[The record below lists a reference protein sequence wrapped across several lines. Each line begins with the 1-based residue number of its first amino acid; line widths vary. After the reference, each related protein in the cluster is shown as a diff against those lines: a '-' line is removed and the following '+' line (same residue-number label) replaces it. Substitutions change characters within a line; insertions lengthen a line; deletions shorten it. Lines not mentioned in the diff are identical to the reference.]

1 MGVQVSPLAPMTV
14 KILVIVGPTASG
26 KSDLAVRLA
35 KQFDGEVISADS
47 RQVYKGLDVGTG
59 KITAAEMQGVPHH
72 LLDVASPLRKFTV
85 ERYKKLAA
93 EAIADISKRGKLPII
108 CGGTGFYID
117 ALVDGIVF
125 PDVAPNPT
133 LRAALAKVGKKD
145 PSALFAQLKELDP
158 ERAEAIDP
166 HNLRRVIRAIEIA
179 SALGKVPKISTAEKT
194 AGGSPYDPLFIGIN
208 PDAEILR
215 AKIQTRLI
223 DRIETQGMIEEAQRL
238 HDGTTASTTD
248 ATEVAPVSWKRMEEL
263 GLEYRYLAL
272 FLQQKI
278 TREEMI
284 ERLNFEI
291 WHYAKR
297 QLAWFKRNKRI
308 QWFGDGKDEKII
320 AEVIAFLK
328 QD

>member
-1 MGVQVSPLAPMTV
+1 M
-14 KILVIVGPTASG
+14 
-26 KSDLAVRLA
+26 RLA

-59 KITAAEMQGVPHH
+59 KITVAEMQGVPHH

-93 EAIADISKRGKLPII
+93 KAIADIAKRGKVPII

-117 ALVDGIVF
+117 ALVDGVEF
-125 PDVAPNPT
+125 PNVPPNPK
-133 LRAALAKVGKKD
+133 LRAELARLGKKD
-145 PSALFAQLKELDP
+145 PSALFTQLKELDP
-158 ERAEAIDP
+158 ERAEVIDP

-179 SALGKVPKISTAEKT
+179 SALGKVPKISTENPGVGAR
-194 AGGSPYDPLFIGIN
+194 SYDPLFIGIN
-208 PDAEILR
+208 PEVETLR
-215 AKIQTRLI
+215 TKIQTRLI
-223 DRIETQGMIEEAQRL
+223 DRIEKQGMIEEARILQAGGL
-238 HDGTTASTTD
+238 
-248 ATEVAPVSWKRMEEL
+248 SWKRMEEL

-272 FLQQKI
+272 FLQGKI

-284 ERLNFEI
+284 ERLGFEI

-308 QWFGDGKDEKII
+308 QWFASGGDEKIHSTTI
-320 AEVIAFLK
+320 TFYK
-328 QD
+328 Q

>member
-1 MGVQVSPLAPMTV
+1 M
-14 KILVIVGPTASG
+14 
-26 KSDLAVRLA
+26 RLA

-59 KITAAEMQGVPHH
+59 KITVAEMQGVPHH

-93 EAIADISKRGKLPII
+93 KAIADIAKRGKVPIV

-117 ALVDGIVF
+117 TLVDGVVF
-125 PDVAPNPT
+125 PDVPPNPK
-133 LRAALAKVGKKD
+133 LRAELAKLGKTN
-145 PSALFAQLKELDP
+145 PAALYTRLKELDP
-158 ERAEAIDP
+158 ERAEVIDP

-179 SALGKVPKISTAEKT
+179 SALGKVPKLSTQTT
-194 AGGSPYDPLFIGIN
+194 AAAYDPLFIGIN
-208 PDAEILR
+208 PDAEALR
-215 AKIQTRLI
+215 SKIQTRLI
-223 DRIETQGMIEEAQRL
+223 DRIEKQDMIEEARTLQAGGL
-238 HDGTTASTTD
+238 
-248 ATEVAPVSWKRMEEL
+248 SWKRTEEL

-278 TREEMI
+278 THEEMI
-284 ERLNFEI
+284 ERLGFEI

-308 QWFGDGKDEKII
+308 QWFASGGDEKIMKS
-320 AEVIAFLK
+320 VSRFLSQK
-328 QD
+328 

>member
-1 MGVQVSPLAPMTV
+1 MTT
-14 KILVIVGPTASG
+14 KLLVIVGPTASG

-47 RQVYKGLDVGTG
+47 RQVYKSLDVGTG
-59 KITAAEMQGVPHH
+59 KITIAEMQGVPHH

-93 EAIADISKRGKLPII
+93 KAIADIAKRGKVPII

-125 PDVAPNPT
+125 PDVPPNPK
-133 LRAALAKVGKKD
+133 LRAELAKIGKKD

-158 ERAEAIDP
+158 ERAEVIDP

-179 SALGKVPKISTAEKT
+179 SALGKVPKISTE
-194 AGGSPYDPLFIGIN
+194 SPGVGARSYNPIFIGIN
-208 PDAEILR
+208 PDAETLR
-215 AKIQTRLI
+215 TKIQTRLI
-223 DRIETQGMIEEAQRL
+223 DRIEKQGMIEEARALQAGGL
-238 HDGTTASTTD
+238 
-248 ATEVAPVSWKRMEEL
+248 SWKRMEEL

-284 ERLNFEI
+284 ERLGFEI

-308 QWFGDGKDEKII
+308 QWFASGGDEKIHSLV
-320 AEVIAFLK
+320 ATFFE
-328 QD
+328 Q

>member
-1 MGVQVSPLAPMTV
+1 MTV

-59 KITAAEMQGVPHH
+59 KITTAEMQGVPHH

-93 EAIADISKRGKLPII
+93 KAIADIAKCGKLPII

-125 PDVAPNPT
+125 PDVPPNPK
-133 LRAALAKVGKKD
+133 LRAELAKVGKKD
-145 PSALFAQLKELDP
+145 PSALFAQLKELDS

-179 SALGKVPKISTAEKT
+179 SALGKVPKISNAEN
-194 AGGSPYDPLFIGIN
+194 AENPSPYNPIFIGIS
-208 PDAEILR
+208 PEPETLR
-215 AKIQTRLI
+215 VKINTRLI
-223 DRIETQGMIEEAQRL
+223 DRIKKQGMIEEAKNL
-238 HDGTTASTTD
+238 HKNGL
-248 ATEVAPVSWKRMEEL
+248 SWKRMEDL

-284 ERLNFEI
+284 ERLGFES

-308 QWFGDGKDEKII
+308 QWFGSGMDEEII
-320 AEVIAFLK
+320 SEVSAFLE
-328 QD
+328 

>member
-1 MGVQVSPLAPMTV
+1 MTV

-47 RQVYKGLDVGTG
+47 RQVYEGLDVGTG
-59 KITAAEMQGVPHH
+59 KTTTAEMQGVPHH

-93 EAIADISKRGKLPII
+93 KAIADIAKRGKLPII

-125 PDVAPNPT
+125 PDVAPNPA
-133 LRAALAKVGKKD
+133 LRTELAKLGKKD
-145 PSALFAQLKELDP
+145 PGALFARLKELDA
-158 ERAEAIDP
+158 ERAADIDP

-179 SALGKVPKISTAEKT
+179 SALGKVPKLSTKNDAAIGSEAEN
-194 AGGSPYDPLFIGIN
+194 ASPYDPLFIGIN
-208 PDAEILR
+208 PDPKILR
-215 AKIQTRLI
+215 TKIQTRLI
-223 DRIETQGMIEEAQRL
+223 DRIDKQNMVDEVRTL
-238 HDGTTASTTD
+238 HDDGL
-248 ATEVAPVSWKRMEEL
+248 SWKRMEEL

-272 FLQQKI
+272 FLQEKI
-278 TREEMI
+278 SRTEMV
-284 ERLNFEI
+284 ERLGFEI

-297 QLAWFKRNKRI
+297 QLAWFKRNERI
-308 QWFGDGKDEKII
+308 RWFGDGKD
-320 AEVIAFLK
+320 AEILK
-328 QD
+328 LSETFFRGEL

>member
-1 MGVQVSPLAPMTV
+1 MTV
-14 KILVIVGPTASG
+14 KILVVVGPTASG

-35 KQFDGEVISADS
+35 KQFNGEVISADS

-59 KITAAEMQGVPHH
+59 KITLTEMQDVPHH

-93 EAIADISKRGKLPII
+93 RAIADIAKRGKLPII

-125 PDVAPNPT
+125 PDVPPNPT
-133 LRAALAKVGKKD
+133 LRAELAKIGKKD
-145 PSALFAQLKELDP
+145 PAALVTQLKALDP

-179 SALGKVPKISTAEKT
+179 SALGKVPELSTTKNAD
-194 AGGSPYDPLFIGIN
+194 GSVDSSPYDPLFIGIN
-208 PDAEILR
+208 PDAETLR
-215 AKIQTRLI
+215 AKIQTRLT
-223 DRIETQGMIEEAQRL
+223 DRIEKQGMTEEAQKL
-238 HDGTTASTTD
+238 HDGATASSTG
-248 ATEVAPVSWKRMEEL
+248 VANLSWKRMEEL

-284 ERLNFEI
+284 ERLGFEI

-308 QWFGDGKDEKII
+308 QWFGSGTDEEIMKS
-320 AEVIAFLK
+320 VSRFLK
-328 QD
+328 

>member
-59 KITAAEMQGVPHH
+59 KITTAEMQGIPHH

-93 EAIADISKRGKLPII
+93 KAIADIAKRGKLPII

-125 PDVAPNPT
+125 PDVAPNPK
-133 LRAALAKVGKKD
+133 LRAELGKIGKKD
-145 PSALFAQLKELDP
+145 PGALFARLKELDP
-158 ERAEAIDP
+158 ERAETMDP

-179 SALGKVPKISTAEKT
+179 TAIGKVPKILNAENAKN
-194 AGGSPYDPLFIGIN
+194 GSVYDPLFIGIN
-208 PDAEILR
+208 PDLEKLR
-215 AKIQTRLI
+215 ARIQTRLI
-223 DRIETQGMIEEAQRL
+223 DRINTQGMIEEARAL
-238 HDGTTASTTD
+238 HDGGL
-248 ATEVAPVSWKRMEEL
+248 SWKRMEEL
-263 GLEYRYLAL
+263 GLEYRHLAL
-272 FLQQKI
+272 FLQEKSS
-278 TREEMI
+278 REEMI
-284 ERLNFEI
+284 GRLGFEI

-308 QWFGDGKDEKII
+308 QWFESGGNEKIVSE
-320 AEVIAFLK
+320 ATTFLE
-328 QD
+328 

>member
-1 MGVQVSPLAPMTV
+1 MGVQVSPLAPMEGRQ
-14 KILVIVGPTASG
+14 KILIIVGPTASG
-26 KSDLAVRLA
+26 KSELAVRLA

-59 KITAAEMQGVPHH
+59 KITATEMQGVPHH

-85 ERYKKLAA
+85 ERYKKLATK
-93 EAIADISKRGKLPII
+93 AIADIAKRGKVPIV

-117 ALVDGIVF
+117 ALVDGVVF
-125 PDVAPNPT
+125 PDVPPNPK
-133 LRAALAKVGKKD
+133 LRAELARLGKKD

-158 ERAEAIDP
+158 ERAEVIDP

-179 SALGKVPKISTAEKT
+179 STLGKVPKIFTLEKT
-194 AGGSPYDPLFIGIN
+194 AGGSPYDPLFIGIS

-223 DRIETQGMIEEAQRL
+223 DRIEKQGMIEEARALQAGGL
-238 HDGTTASTTD
+238 
-248 ATEVAPVSWKRMEEL
+248 SWKRMEEL

-272 FLQQKI
+272 FLQGKI
-278 TREEMI
+278 TREEII
-284 ERLNFEI
+284 ERLGFEI

-308 QWFGDGKDEKII
+308 QWFASGGNEKIRSTTI
-320 AEVIAFLK
+320 TFYK
-328 QD
+328 Q

>member
-1 MGVQVSPLAPMTV
+1 MSELEKI

-26 KSDLAVRLA
+26 KSDLAVHLA
-35 KQFDGEVISADS
+35 KQLDGEVISADS

-59 KITAAEMQGVPHH
+59 KITAVEMQGVRHH

-93 EAIADISKRGKLPII
+93 KAIADIAKRGKLPII

-125 PDVAPNPT
+125 PDVPPNPK
-133 LRAALAKVGKKD
+133 LRAELAKIGKKD
-145 PSALFAQLKELDP
+145 PAALFAQLKELDP
-158 ERAEAIDP
+158 ERAEAIDQ

-179 SALGKVPKISTAEKT
+179 TALGKVPKISSMENTENS
-194 AGGSPYDPLFIGIN
+194 SPYDPIFIGVN
-208 PDAEILR
+208 PDTETLR

-223 DRIETQGMIEEAQRL
+223 ERIDKQGMVDEARAL
-238 HDGTTASTTD
+238 YDGGL
-248 ATEVAPVSWKRMEEL
+248 SWKRMEEL

-278 TREEMI
+278 TREKMI
-284 ERLNFEI
+284 DRLGFEI

-297 QLAWFKRNKRI
+297 QLAWFKRNKHI
-308 QWFGDGKDEKII
+308 QWFESGTDAAILKKVRGFLEKIGG
-320 AEVIAFLK
+320 K
-328 QD
+328 KTT

>member
-1 MGVQVSPLAPMTV
+1 MNSIEKGRQ

-47 RQVYKGLDVGTG
+47 RQVYKGLDIGTG
-59 KITAAEMQGVPHH
+59 KITVAEMRGVPHH

-93 EAIADISKRGKLPII
+93 KAIADIAKRGKLPII
-108 CGGTGFYID
+108 CGGTGFYIH
-117 ALVDGIVF
+117 ALVDGVVF
-125 PDVAPNPT
+125 PDVPPNLK
-133 LRAALAKVGKKD
+133 LRAELAKLGKTD
-145 PSALFAQLKELDP
+145 PAALYTRLKELDP

-179 SALGKVPKISTAEKT
+179 SMLGKVPKLSTS
-194 AGGSPYDPLFIGIN
+194 GSPKNDTPYDPLFIGIN
-208 PDAEILR
+208 PDAETLR
-215 AKIQTRLI
+215 TKIQSRLI
-223 DRIETQGMIEEAQRL
+223 DRIEKQGMVEEARTLQAGGL
-238 HDGTTASTTD
+238 
-248 ATEVAPVSWKRMEEL
+248 SWKRMEEL

-278 TREEMI
+278 THEQMI
-284 ERLNFEI
+284 ERLGFEI

-308 QWFGDGKDEKII
+308 QWFTDGGDKKIYSI
-320 AEVIAFLK
+320 VTTFHK
-328 QD
+328 Q